1 MCPRAGPTRGPG
13 ETSRPT
19 SSPSFPPR
27 TSALKSGER
36 ASRRRATRRRP
47 GCSTATSDRSCPRTV
62 SLRSRCNRGRA
73 TRSLRTQAGAASVSV
88 APKWADGAWR
98 RIASGRGCSEGRRG
112 VCLQEGLER
121 DSLEVPRTE
130 VRGIGG
136 NRKILGNGQS
146 ESMDRWHEQARLRR
160 ALSSMCNQV
169 FGALPPAALGGA
181 ALGKRVGPW
190 AFGR

>member
-1 MCPRAGPTRGPG
+1 MRL
-13 ETSRPT
+13 
-19 SSPSFPPR
+19 PPKWR
-27 TSALKSGER
+27 VFAR
-36 ASRRRATRRRP
+36 
-47 GCSTATSDRSCPRTV
+47 
-62 SLRSRCNRGRA
+62 
-73 TRSLRTQAGAASVSV
+73 V

-98 RIASGRGCSEGRRG
+98 RALLGASAKEW
-112 VCLQEGLER
+112 LER

-136 NRKILGNGQS
+136 NRKILGTGQS
-146 ESMDRWHEQARLRR
+146 ESMVRWHEQARLRR
-160 ALSSMCNQV
+160 ALSSMWNQV